1 MASELREYT
10 PHASDRF
17 ARCDYCQ
24 YVFRFDHSGNGAD
37 VPSECPGCGYH
48 ASLALLTPEAAAVL
62 DRACK
67 LQAMADATGV
77 DMDVDLFAASWG
89 SFSRAV
95 RAYQETRGSDAD

>member
-1 MASELREYT
+1 MASELRWEWLVRSAAGT
-10 PHASDRF
+10 VLAHVDTASEAAAWQF
-17 ARCDYCQ
+17 G
-24 YVFRFDHSGNGAD
+24 GNTI
-37 VPSECPGCGYH
+37 ER
-48 ASLALLTPEAAAVL
+48 LTLLTPEAAAVL

-95 RAYQETRGSDAD
+95 LAYQETRGTDAN